1 MATKSALY
9 IVEERFK
16 VVCGIGGDLSHY
28 PLTSKDD
35 IQFETDKEKSR
46 EFAEVFTP
54 LHIVDQM
61 LDCVPQ
67 MSKDT
72 SNLDLCSG
80 YGQFTI
86 RMLRNLYLKH
96 RGLNILKY
104 LKEQH
109 YFAELQLSSCFKL
122 LWTFTTD
129 INLYIG
135 DALKLN
141 KLPMNAKGIW
151 YYVEDLDQWVN
162 VTRLVKLL
170 MVKELKVFQDL
181 SGLKSLPESKL
192 FVYPFEKE
200 EKFVKIFSAMMDTV
214 NKNCKEYKSAMK
226 QIIQTK
232 AGRQH
237 LIQMVSEAS
246 SAVECNWQDHG
257 TPEWVIR
264 EMVNLVPEVTTL
276 KKILVL
282 FNIEFLECLVKEKGI
297 SPSRI
302 DFGYDSEAEGELA
315 KAIYKVGI
323 FSVDHCME
331 VFKASTVEASSKRG
345 GYDVVFSNPPY
356 QIQSENQKAM
366 EGLGSNHASP
376 IYHEIVMHAID
387 NLKPQYL
394 CMITPSRWMAGGR
407 GLDQYRLRMLSD
419 KRIRLIQH
427 FPGNSEVFTTVDIN
441 GGVSY
446 FLWDKS
452 YNGKCDFNGFLR
464 DLDEF
469 DVVVRNNASCQV
481 LRKVLSK
488 CVNFCSTIVYP
499 TIPFGV
505 TTNFSNWVTKDTQ
518 GATECISTGKN
529 VRYISDTEYKDT
541 NGIKSL
547 WKVIINRATLG
558 GQSDTDTAARQ
569 LLMSFDILSPGQ
581 ICTQTYIVAGA
592 FKTKKEAENY
602 EAYMKTRFFRFM
614 LSLRVN
620 TQMISADKFA
630 WVPDFGDY
638 SHAYTDKDLYTHF
651 GLTKKE
657 IEHIEKSIKAIK

>member
-1 MATKSALY
+1 MATKNPLY

-35 IQFETDKEKSR
+35 IQFETDKDKSR

-61 LDCVPQ
+61 LYCVPQ

-72 SNLDLCSG
+72 HNLDLCSG

-104 LKEQH
+104 LKEHH

-151 YYVEDLDQWVN
+151 YYVDDLEQWIN

-181 SGLKSLPESKL
+181 KGLKSIPENKL
-192 FVYPFEKE
+192 FVYPVEKE
-200 EKFVKIFSAMMDTV
+200 EKFVKIFSAMMNTV

-226 QIIQTK
+226 QIIKTK
-232 AGRQH
+232 EGRQH
-237 LIQMVSEAS
+237 LIQLVSDAA
-246 SAVECNWQDHG
+246 SAVEQNWQNHS
-257 TPEWVIR
+257 TPEWLIR

-282 FNIEFLECLVKEKGI
+282 FNIEFLECLVKEKQI
-297 SPSRI
+297 DPSCI

-315 KAIYKVGI
+315 KAIYKVGV

-331 VFKASTVEASSKRG
+331 VFKASTLDASNKRG

-356 QIQSENQKAM
+356 QIED
-366 EGLGSNHASP
+366 GGHGSSARP

-387 NLKPQYL
+387 NLNPQYV
-394 CMITPSRWMAGGR
+394 CMITPSRWMVGGK
-407 GLDQYRLRMLSD
+407 GLDEYRTRMLFD
-419 KRIRLIQH
+419 KHFRMFVD
-427 FPGNSEVFTTVDIN
+427 FPGTADVFETVQIA

-446 FLWDKS
+446 FLWDRD
-452 YNGKCDFNGFLR
+452 YNGLCNFNGSMR
-464 DLDEF
+464 DFGEF
-469 DVVVRNNASCQV
+469 DVVVRDNTACQI
-481 LRKVLSK
+481 LRKVLYKSTK
-488 CVNFCSTIVYP
+488 FCNDIVLSRK
-499 TIPFGV
+499 PFGLP
-505 TTNFSNWVTKDTQ
+505 TNFNDWVSEITV
-518 GATECISTGKN
+518 GAVKCITRGRK
-529 VRYISDTEYKDT
+529 EYFVNASAFTDT
-541 NGIKSL
+541 NNILNL
-547 WKVIINRATLG
+547 WKVCCPKGYKPASEFEDGNPLYV
-558 GQSDTDTAARQ
+558 
-569 LLMSFDILSPGQ
+569 LNNFILDAGS
-581 ICTQTYIVAGA
+581 ITTETYIVIGA
-592 FKTKKEAENY
+592 FKTKEEAKGY
-602 EAYMKTRFFRFM
+602 LAYANTKFFRFM
-614 LSLRVN
+614 VSLRKIAQDIN
-620 TQMISADKFA
+620 IDKFA

-638 SHAYTDKDLYTHF
+638 SHAYTDKDLYQHF

>member
-1 MATKSALY
+1 MATKNPLY

-35 IQFETDKEKSR
+35 IQFETDKDKSR

-61 LDCVPQ
+61 LYCVPQ

-72 SNLDLCSG
+72 HNLDLCSG

-104 LKEQH
+104 LKEHH

-151 YYVEDLDQWVN
+151 YYLEDLDQWIN

-181 SGLKSLPESKL
+181 SGMKSLPESKL

-200 EKFVKIFSAMMDTV
+200 AKFVKIFSAMMDTV

-237 LIQMVSEAS
+237 LIQLVSDAA
-246 SAVECNWQDHG
+246 SAVEQNWQNHS
-257 TPEWVIR
+257 TPEWLIR

-331 VFKASTVEASSKRG
+331 VFKASTVEASNKRG

-356 QIQSENQKAM
+356 QINDGGGTGTSAV
-366 EGLGSNHASP
+366 P
-376 IYHEIVMHAID
+376 IYHEIVMHVID
-387 NLKPQYL
+387 KLNPHYL
-394 CMITPSRWMAGGR
+394 CMITPSRWMAGGK
-407 GLDQYRLRMLSD
+407 GLDDYRVRMLAD
-419 KRIRLIQH
+419 KRIRSIVD
-427 FPGNSEVFTTVDIN
+427 FPGTQDVFNTVSIP

-446 FLWDKS
+446 FLWDRDYS
-452 YNGKCDFNGFLR
+452 GLCDFNGSMRNLG
-464 DLDEF
+464 EF
-469 DVVVRNNASCQV
+469 DVVVRDNTSCQI
-481 LRKVLSK
+481 LRKVLVK
-488 CVNFCSTIVYP
+488 AKMFCNNIVLP
-499 TIPFGV
+499 RKPFGLCS
-505 TTNFSNWVTKDTQ
+505 NFDGWVSENTE
-518 GATECISTGKN
+518 GAVKCMSTGK
-529 VRYISDTEYKDT
+529 IL
-541 NGIKSL
+541 KSVSHTAYTDNNNIIHL
-547 WKVIINRATLG
+547 WKVLISKATIEG
-558 GQSDTDTAARQ
+558 STFSGTVKQ
-569 LLMSFDILSPGQ
+569 LLMGFMVLPPNQ
-581 ICTQTYIVAGA
+581 ICTETYLVAGT
-592 FKTKKEAENY
+592 FNTKREAESY
-602 EAYMKTRFFRFM
+602 ASYMKTKFYRFM
-614 LSLRVN
+614 LSLRVI
-620 TQMISADKFA
+620 TQNISMDKFS

-638 SHAYTDKDLYTHF
+638 SHAYTDKDLYQHF